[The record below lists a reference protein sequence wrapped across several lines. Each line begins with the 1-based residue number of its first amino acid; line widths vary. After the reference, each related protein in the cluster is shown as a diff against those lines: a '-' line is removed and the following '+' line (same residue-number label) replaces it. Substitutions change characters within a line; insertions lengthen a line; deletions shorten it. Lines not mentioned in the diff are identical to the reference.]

1 MNLKKV
7 DPRRFT
13 EIVSNAKGRIIFT
26 TEEGDRL
33 VSGSLLSTLVGLASL
48 IQLSDQVKID
58 IACDE
63 AEDEAKLEALFA
75 ETIVE

>member
-7 DPRRFT
+7 DPMRFT

-33 VSGSLLSTLVGLASL
+33 VSGSLLSTLIGLANL
-48 IQLSDQVKID
+48 VNLSDEMKID
-58 IACDE
+58 IDCEE

-75 ETIVE
+75 EYM